1 MAYKIGDIPSVNA
14 SRVEI
19 ADFLEIEC
27 LVNDLKEMSLV
38 DISSIVGIASDEYE
52 NTDSGFED
60 SFFMGLDE
68 VDLRLKDSSS
78 RYPFL
83 TGEKSI
89 LLNENADPLTKE
101 VYIFLLLS
109 TRGRMSENKIACGI
123 DGTKLF
129 ERLCFQVAQ
138 NYFGNNAQIMIFGTG
153 AKKSF
158 SFYDKI
164 ENLLQAVSVKG
175 YHVRKPDG
183 DTGHHQDAGIDL
195 VVFIP
200 FADQNKGVFIGLGQC
215 KTGTTWKDAIEPPC
229 SFAGSFIEPQF
240 VFEPINFYM
249 VSESFVDSWEM
260 ISRKCGGLVF
270 DRERIMQYLP
280 GQLPTDLMN
289 DIRRWNDTVIN
300 KFKEIY

>member
-1 MAYKIGDIPSVNA
+1 MAYKIGDVPSVNA
-14 SRVEI
+14 SKVEI

-27 LVNDLKEMSLV
+27 LANDSKELSLV
-38 DISSIVGIASDEYE
+38 DISSLVGIASDEYE

-68 VDLRLKDSSS
+68 VDLRLKDSSQH
-78 RYPFL
+78 YPFL

-89 LLNENADPLTKE
+89 FLNENADALMKE
-101 VYIFLLLS
+101 VYTFLLLS
-109 TRGRMSENKIACGI
+109 TRGRMNENKTVCGI
-123 DGTKLF
+123 DGTRLF
-129 ERLCFQVAQ
+129 ERLCVQVAQ
-138 NYFGNNAQIMIFGTG
+138 NYFGKNAQIKPFGTG
-153 AKKSF
+153 AIKRL

-164 ENLLQAVSVKG
+164 EDLLQTLSVKG

-200 FADQNKGVFIGLGQC
+200 FADQNKGIFIGFGQC

-249 VSESFVDSWEM
+249 VSESFVDSWEQV
-260 ISRKCGGLVF
+260 SRRCGGMIF

-280 GQLPTDLMN
+280 NHLPLELVD
-289 DIRRWNDTVIN
+289 DIRTWNQSIM
-300 KFKEIY
+300 KMYKE